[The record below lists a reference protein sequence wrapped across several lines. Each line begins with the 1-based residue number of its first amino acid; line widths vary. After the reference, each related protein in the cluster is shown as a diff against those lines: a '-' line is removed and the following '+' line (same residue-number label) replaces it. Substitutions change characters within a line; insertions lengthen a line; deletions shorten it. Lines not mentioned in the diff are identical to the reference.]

1 LTGKKFVVS
10 LLRTSLGKDGFFYS
24 RIPIFVALFPSFAF
38 IFICYYLVTYFVSY
52 RHHQSVALRLLS
64 IFRIIR
70 PANGGSVFMDENH
83 FEHCKS
89 QWNSLMEIMATVGF
103 SFEVSGRSEVSSE
116 TDGSTA

>member
-1 LTGKKFVVS
+1 
-10 LLRTSLGKDGFFYS
+10 
-24 RIPIFVALFPSFAF
+24 
-38 IFICYYLVTYFVSY
+38 
-52 RHHQSVALRLLS
+52 
-64 IFRIIR
+64 
-70 PANGGSVFMDENH
+70 MDENH